1 MAMAFPERRH
11 ILKSG
16 EVILENESFPIHPY
30 AGMSAIAM
38 PHRAIGRSRAEL
50 SQANTTNQ
58 VSSISSDSRQ
68 RVSRQQ
74 RANGC

>member
-1 MAMAFPERRH
+1 MEFQKGRH

-38 PHRAIGRSRAEL
+38 PHKAIGRSRAEL
-50 SQANTTNQ
+50 AKQSQRIK
-58 VSSISSDSRQ
+58 SSA
-68 RVSRQQ
+68 V
-74 RANGC
+74 